1 MNIQTTLQEKLGK
14 EIAQASNEEIYDALL
29 SMVQEMAGEKE
40 RTDSKKKLYY
50 ISAEFLIGKLLSNNM
65 INLGI
70 FNEVKD
76 VLAQNGKNIAEIEE
90 VEPEPSL
97 GNGGLGR
104 LAACFLDSIA
114 TLGLA
119 GDGVGLNYH
128 LGLFK
133 QEFKNNLQR
142 ETPNPWIESKSWL
155 KKTDVIYPVSFKGLN
170 VNARMYD
177 IEVTGYNNKT
187 NKLHLFDIDSVDE
200 TIVEDG
206 IAFDKEDIEKNLTL
220 FLYPDDSDE
229 NGRLLRIY
237 QQYFMVSAG
246 AQLILDECIAK
257 GCNLHDLADYAVIQI
272 NDTHPTMVIP
282 ELIRLLVEKGLDMDE
297 AIEVVSK
304 TCAYTNHTILA
315 EALEKWPMDYLLD
328 VVPHLVP
335 IIEKLDEKIKAK
347 YPQENV
353 AIIDKNNLVH
363 MAHMDIHYGFS
374 INGVAA
380 LHTEILKTSELK
392 AFYDIYPEK
401 FNNKTNGITFR
412 RWLMHCNHPLTDYI
426 TSLIGDEFKTNAT
439 ALENLL
445 KYKDDEAVLNK
456 LLEIKTEAKK
466 TCKEFILSNTG
477 VEINE
482 NSIYDIQIKRLHEYK
497 RQQLNALYI
506 ISKYLEIKGGKKPAQ
521 PVTFIFGAKAAPAY
535 VIAKDIIHLLL
546 TLQDLIKDDPEFAP
560 YMKLVM
566 VENYNVSAAEKLFP
580 ACDIS
585 EQISLAS
592 KEASGTGNMKFMLNG
607 AVTLGTM
614 DGANVEISE
623 LVGEDNIYIFGESS
637 EKVIEHYEKADYC
650 SRDIYENDKR
660 IKECV
665 DFIVSEKMLALGHK
679 ENLER
684 LHHELVS
691 KDWFMTLLDF
701 NDYVEKKD
709 QALADYADRKT
720 WAKKMLVNIAKAG
733 FFSSDRTIEQYN
745 NDIWHLTP
753 AK

>member
-1 MNIQTTLQEKLGK
+1 MNIQETLQQKLGK
-14 EIAQASNEEIYDALL
+14 EIAQASNEEIYGALL

-142 ETPNPWIESKSWL
+142 ETPNPWIEEKSWL
-155 KKTDVIYPVSFKGLN
+155 KKTDVVYPVSFKGLN

-206 IAFDKEDIEKNLTL
+206 IAFNKEDIEKNLTL

-246 AQLILDECIAK
+246 AQLILDECTAK

-272 NDTHPTMVIP
+272 NDTHPSMVIP
-282 ELIRLLVEKGLDMDE
+282 ELIRLLTEEKGFTMDE
-297 AIEVVSK
+297 AVEVVSK

-315 EALEKWPMDYLLD
+315 EALEKWPMEYLEE
-328 VVPHLVP
+328 VVPNLVP
-335 IIEKLDEKIKAK
+335 IIKELDERVRKTVKDEST
-347 YPQENV
+347 Y
-353 AIIDKNNLVH
+353 IIDAQDRVH

-374 INGVAA
+374 VNGVAA
-380 LHTEILKTSELK
+380 LHTEILKNSELK
-392 AFYDIYPEK
+392 NFYDLYPER

-412 RWLMHCNHPLTDYI
+412 RWLMHCNPILTRYI
-426 TSLIGDEFKTNAT
+426 ESLIGNGFKKDATELEKLLAFENDET
-439 ALENLL
+439 
-445 KYKDDEAVLNK
+445 VLNK
-456 LLEIKTEAKK
+456 LEEIKMEKK
-466 TCKEFILSNTG
+466 LEFKEYMEETQGLTID
-477 VEINE
+477 EH
-482 NSIYDIQIKRLHEYK
+482 SIIDVQVKRLHEYK
-497 RQQLNALYI
+497 RQQMNALYAI
-506 ISKYLEIKGGKKPAQ
+506 YKYLDIKAGNKPST
-521 PVTFIFGAKAAPAY
+521 PITMIFGAKAAPAY
-535 VIAKDIIHLLL
+535 VIAKDIIHLILC
-546 TLQDLIKDDPEFAP
+546 LQELIEKDPEVRP
-560 YMKLVM
+560 YFRVLMI
-566 VENYNVSAAEKLFP
+566 ENYNVSKAAKVIP
-580 ACDIS
+580 AANIS

-607 AVTLGTM
+607 ALTLGTE
-614 DGANVEISE
+614 DGANVEIRD
-623 LVGEDNIYIFGESS
+623 LVGEENIYIFGRKPQDVIDLYEAGTYSS
-637 EKVIEHYEKADYC
+637 KE
-650 SRDIYENDKR
+650 IYEEDALIHKL
-660 IKECV
+660 V
-665 DFIVSEKMLALGHK
+665 DFITGEELLAIGDEESLT
-679 ENLER
+679 R
-684 LHHELVS
+684 LRRELIG
-691 KDWFMTLLDF
+691 KDWFMTLLDTKE
-701 NDYVEKKD
+701 YITIKEKVY
-709 QALADYADRKT
+709 ADYEDRKT
-720 WAKKMLVNIAKAG
+720 WNKKALINIAKAG
-733 FFSSDRTIEQYN
+733 FFSSDRTIAQYN
-745 NDIWHLTP
+745 EDIWKL
-753 AK
+753 K